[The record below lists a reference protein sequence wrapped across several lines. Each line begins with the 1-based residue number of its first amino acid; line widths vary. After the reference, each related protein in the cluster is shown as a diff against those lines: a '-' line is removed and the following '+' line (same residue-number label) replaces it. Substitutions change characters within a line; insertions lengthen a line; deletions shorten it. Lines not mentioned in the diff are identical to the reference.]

1 MGIQIGL
8 FDLEES
14 LLEPT
19 ATSVESIDDAVLDSM
34 DPSDRR
40 RRSARRAVEYLME
53 KRRLR
58 RQLSDFVLQDD
69 GEA

>member
-8 FDLEES
+8 LELEEA
-14 LLEPT
+14 LLET
-19 ATSVESIDDAVLDSM
+19 AVSAVESVDEDVLERV
-34 DPSDRR
+34 DPSDQR

-58 RQLSDFVLQDD
+58 RQLSDFVL
-69 GEA
+69 

>member
-8 FDLEES
+8 YDLENG
-14 LLEPT
+14 LLEQT
-19 ATSVESIDDAVLDSM
+19 VSSVESVDDDVLERV
-34 DPSDRR
+34 DPSDQR

-58 RQLSDFVLQDD
+58 RQLSDFVL
-69 GEA
+69 